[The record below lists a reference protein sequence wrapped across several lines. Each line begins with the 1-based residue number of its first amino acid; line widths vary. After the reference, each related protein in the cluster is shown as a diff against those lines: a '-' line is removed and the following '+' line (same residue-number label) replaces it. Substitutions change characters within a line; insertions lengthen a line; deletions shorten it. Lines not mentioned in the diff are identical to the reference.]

1 MVKSLAR
8 AAPILG
14 RLGTLAALAA
24 VYMLLVDT
32 HSVAEFSACAAAAL
46 LGLILAELA
55 RRQGVARL
63 RVPLAALLWLGRQIL
78 RVPVDLGLLA
88 RELARELA
96 GRHPAGRFH
105 TVELDAGGGPRA
117 RGRCARGRCAAIE
130 LLGSLAPNTIVL
142 GVDEHGAVVHQLK
155 ARAAER
161 ESVREMGL

>member
-14 RLGTLAALAA
+14 RLGTLLVWWAALAA
-24 VYMLLVDT
+24 AYMLLVDT
-32 HSVAEFSACAAAAL
+32 HSLAEFGACAAAAL
-46 LGLILAELA
+46 LGLVLGELA

-63 RVPLAALLWLGRQIL
+63 RVPLAALLWLGKQVL
-78 RVPVDLGLLA
+78 RVPADLGLLA
-88 RELARELA
+88 RELARALA

-105 TVELDAGGGPRA
+105 AVELDAGGGPR
-117 RGRCARGRCAAIE
+117 ARGRCAAIE
-130 LLGSLAPNTIVL
+130 LLGSLAPNTIVV